1 MEFGKVRRG
10 ADMRNSIAFA
20 LMAFAVAGCAASNAM
35 DQQVAQANCH
45 AVGISERDPQ
55 FATCMQAQI
64 QGRREG
70 QIERAYKGAKN
81 IVPNEHMTPHA
92 DVQIY

>member
-1 MEFGKVRRG
+1 MSKLTC
-10 ADMRNSIAFA
+10 IASACLA
-20 LMAFAVAGCAASNAM
+20 LCGCATGSAV
-35 DQQVAQANCH
+35 DQQVALANCQ

-70 QIERAYKGAKN
+70 QIERAYQGAKN
-81 IVPNEHMTPHA
+81 IIPNERMTPHA

>member
-1 MEFGKVRRG
+1 
-10 ADMRNSIAFA
+10 
-20 LMAFAVAGCAASNAM
+20 MAFAVAGCAASNAV
-35 DQQVAQANCH
+35 DQQVAQANCQ
-45 AVGISERDPQ
+45 AVGIGEGDPQ
-55 FATCMQAQI
+55 FATCLQALI

-81 IVPNEHMTPHA
+81 IIPNEYMTPHA

>member
-1 MEFGKVRRG
+1 MSKRLC
-10 ADMRNSIAFA
+10 IAMVSLA
-20 LMAFAVAGCAASNAM
+20 LCGCASSNAV
-35 DQQVAQANCH
+35 DQQLALANCQS
-45 AVGISERDPQ
+45 VGISEKDPQ

-64 QGRREG
+64 QGRREV

-81 IVPNEHMTPHA
+81 IIPNERMTPHA

>member
-1 MEFGKVRRG
+1 
-10 ADMRNSIAFA
+10 MRSFLVLFLASLA
-20 LMAFAVAGCAASNAM
+20 LCGCAGGGVV
-35 DQQVAQANCH
+35 DRQAALVSCQ

-64 QGRREG
+64 QGRREA

-81 IVPNEHMTPHA
+81 IIPNEHMIPHA

>member
-1 MEFGKVRRG
+1 
-10 ADMRNSIAFA
+10 MRKFIAFT
-20 LMAFAVAGCAASNAM
+20 LMAFAVAGCAASSAV
-35 DQQVAQANCH
+35 DQQVAQANCQ

-55 FATCMQAQI
+55 FGTCMQAQI
-64 QGRREG
+64 QGRREA

-81 IVPNEHMTPHA
+81 IIPNERMTPHA

>member
-1 MEFGKVRRG
+1 MPKLLCV
-10 ADMRNSIAFA
+10 
-20 LMAFAVAGCAASNAM
+20 AVACLALCGCATSSEV
-35 DQQVAQANCH
+35 DRQVALANCQ
-45 AVGISERDPQ
+45 AVGIGEQDPQ

-70 QIERAYKGAKN
+70 QIERAYQGAKN
-81 IVPNEHMTPHA
+81 IVPNERMTPHA

>member
-1 MEFGKVRRG
+1 MSKFLCV
-10 ADMRNSIAFA
+10 A
-20 LMAFAVAGCAASNAM
+20 LACLALYGCAAGNAV
-35 DQQVAQANCH
+35 DQQLAAANCQ
-45 AVGISERDPQ
+45 AVGIGERDPQ

-70 QIERAYKGAKN
+70 QIERAYQGAKN
-81 IVPNEHMTPHA
+81 IIPNERMTPHA

>member
-1 MEFGKVRRG
+1 LEADVRK
-10 ADMRNSIAFA
+10 SIVFAVTAFA
-20 LMAFAVAGCAASNAM
+20 LCGCADSNAI
-35 DQQVAQANCH
+35 DQQVALANCQ

-55 FATCMQAQI
+55 FATCMEAQV

-70 QIERAYKGAKN
+70 RIERAYKGAKN
-81 IVPNEHMTPHA
+81 IIPYERMIPHA

>member
-1 MEFGKVRRG
+1 
-10 ADMRNSIAFA
+10 MRKSIAFA
-20 LMAFAVAGCAASNAM
+20 VTAFALCGCATSNAVDQQAALAGC
-35 DQQVAQANCH
+35 Q

-64 QGRREG
+64 QGRRED

-81 IVPNEHMTPHA
+81 IIPYERMTPHA

>member
-1 MEFGKVRRG
+1 
-10 ADMRNSIAFA
+10 MRNFFLLFLVSFA
-20 LMAFAVAGCAASNAM
+20 LCGCANGGVADRQAALASC
-35 DQQVAQANCH
+35 Q

-64 QGRREG
+64 QGRRES

-81 IVPNEHMTPHA
+81 IIPNENMTPHA

>member
-1 MEFGKVRRG
+1 
-10 ADMRNSIAFA
+10 MRKSIAFV
-20 LMAFAVAGCAASNAM
+20 LMVLAVAGCATSNGV
-35 DQQVAQANCH
+35 DQQVAQANCQ

-55 FATCMQAQI
+55 FSTCMQAQI

-81 IVPNEHMTPHA
+81 IIPNEHMTPHA

>member
-1 MEFGKVRRG
+1 
-10 ADMRNSIAFA
+10 MRITIAFA
-20 LMAFAVAGCAASNAM
+20 SIALPLCACASSNAV
-35 DQQVAQANCH
+35 DQQVALANCH
-45 AVGISERDPQ
+45 AVGISEKDAQ

-64 QGRREG
+64 QGRRER

-81 IVPNEHMTPHA
+81 IVPNERMIPHA

>member
-1 MEFGKVRRG
+1 MSKRLCV
-10 ADMRNSIAFA
+10 A
-20 LMAFAVAGCAASNAM
+20 LASLALCGCASSHAV
-35 DQQVAQANCH
+35 DQQAALASCQ

-70 QIERAYKGAKN
+70 QIERAYQGAKN
-81 IVPNEHMTPHA
+81 IVPNERMTPHS

>member
-1 MEFGKVRRG
+1 
-10 ADMRNSIAFA
+10 MRKFIAFA
-20 LMAFAVAGCAASNAM
+20 MIAFSLCGCASSNAV
-35 DQQVAQANCH
+35 DQEVALASCQ
-45 AVGISERDPQ
+45 AVGISEKDPQ

-64 QGRREG
+64 QGRREV

-81 IVPNEHMTPHA
+81 IIPNERMTPHA

>member
-1 MEFGKVRRG
+1 MVKILCV
-10 ADMRNSIAFA
+10 ATACVA
-20 LMAFAVAGCAASNAM
+20 LCGCAAGNAV
-35 DQQVAQANCH
+35 DQQVATANCQ
-45 AVGISERDPQ
+45 AVGISQQDPQ

-70 QIERAYKGAKN
+70 QIERAYQGAKN
-81 IVPNEHMTPHA
+81 IIPYERMTPHA

>member
-1 MEFGKVRRG
+1 
-10 ADMRNSIAFA
+10 MRKS
-20 LMAFAVAGCAASNAM
+20 MVFAVTALAVCGCAASNAV
-35 DQQVAQANCH
+35 DQQAALASCQ

-81 IVPNEHMTPHA
+81 IIPNERMTPHA

>member
-1 MEFGKVRRG
+1 
-10 ADMRNSIAFA
+10 MRNFVLLVSASLA
-20 LMAFAVAGCAASNAM
+20 LCACANSSAV
-35 DQQVAQANCH
+35 DQQVALANCQ
-45 AVGISERDPQ
+45 AVGISEMDPQ
-55 FATCMQAQI
+55 FATCMRAQI

-70 QIERAYKGAKN
+70 QIERAYQGAKN

>member
-1 MEFGKVRRG
+1 
-10 ADMRNSIAFA
+10 MRKFIA
-20 LMAFAVAGCAASNAM
+20 LAVIVLPLCACASSHAV
-35 DQQVAQANCH
+35 DQQAALASCQ

-64 QGRREG
+64 LGRRES

-81 IVPNEHMTPHA
+81 IIPNERMTPHA

>member
-1 MEFGKVRRG
+1 
-10 ADMRNSIAFA
+10 MRNATLFA
-20 LMAFAVAGCAASNAM
+20 LISFVLCSCAGSNAM
-35 DQQVAQANCH
+35 DQQVALANCQ

-55 FATCMQAQI
+55 FATCMEAQI

-81 IVPNEHMTPHA
+81 IIPYERMIPHA